1 MSIKINK
8 CIKVTLNKCLNM
20 DMKEIREIIKNANL
34 CSCKASNKAM
44 RLWLKFSE
52 EENDLYES
60 EILNNRDAYEEQIDK
75 EYSKQKDNKKA
86 KPRKYYEVKVY
97 NKVKK
102 KIRDEYDIN
111 VREKYGKTARNYI
124 EGYMKPIMKDY
135 NTSNVGTLHQQLVQN
150 TWNRNKEDIL
160 NYKSSL
166 PTFKENTPFFI
177 KNDCYTLR
185 NHNGYFVDI
194 SFFSKEGLKKYG
206 YKSGHKFEFQIDK
219 IDNNKKQTINKII
232 NGEYKQGSAQI
243 SISQKGKIELIISF
257 GFEKEENN
265 NLNPNRILGIDLGI
279 TNVLTMS
286 IYDKDTDSYEYINYK
301 HNIIN
306 GNELIKFR
314 QKLFNMGM
322 SNKEIEKEIEKYNES
337 LHQKQLNSLNIGVI
351 NGLILN
357 KMRATT
363 DKRKRDL
370 SIASKYVGRGRCG
383 HGYKTKM
390 KPVNKI
396 RNKVSDFADTFNH
409 KYSKYV
415 VEFALKNNCGVIQM
429 EDLSGATINTKEKF
443 LKDWS
448 YYDLQQKIIYK
459 GRENG
464 IKVGKYVDKKTK
476 KVIENYLVDPKYTSK
491 RCNKCGN
498 IHNDNRN
505 CKDNQAKFKCVVCGH
520 EDNADINASKN
531 IAIPNIDKIIDAYI
545 KETKKAS

>member
-1 MSIKINK
+1 MSIKVNK
-8 CIKVTLNKCLNM
+8 CIRVTLNKCLNM
-20 DMKEIREIIKNANL
+20 DMKKIKEIIKDANL

-60 EILNNRDAYEEQIDK
+60 EILNNRDIYEEQIDE

-243 SISQKGKIELIISF
+243 SISQKGKIELIISY
-257 GFEKEENN
+257 GFEKEIDKP
-265 NLNPNRILGIDLGI
+265 LNPNKILGVDLGI
-279 TNVLTMS
+279 VNTATMIAYNSEIEKYDYFTWKANV
-286 IYDKDTDSYEYINYK
+286 ID
-301 HNIIN
+301 
-306 GNELIKFR
+306 GAELIKFR
-314 QKLFNMGM
+314 QKY
-322 SNKEIEKEIEKYNES
+322 YNLRRE
-337 LHQKQLNSLNIGVI
+337 
-351 NGLILN
+351 
-357 KMRATT
+357 M
-363 DKRKRDL
+363 
-370 SIASKYVGRGRCG
+370 SIASKYVGDGRIG

-390 KPVNKI
+390 KPVD
-396 RNKVSDFADTFNH
+396 KVRDKVANFSDTINH
-409 KYSKYV
+409 KYSRYI
-415 VEFALKNNCGVIQM
+415 VEFAEKNNCGIIQM
-429 EDLSGATINTKEKF
+429 EDLSGATANVKEKF

-448 YYDLQQKIIYK
+448 YYDLQQKIEYK
-459 GRENG
+459 AKEKGIVV
-464 IKVGKYVDKKTK
+464 IKV
-476 KVIENYLVDPKYTSK
+476 NPKYTSK

-498 IHNDNRN
+498 IHSDNRN
-505 CKDNQAKFKCVVCGH
+505 CKDDQAKFKCIVCGH

-531 IAIPNIDKIIDAYI
+531 IAIPNIDKIIDTYI